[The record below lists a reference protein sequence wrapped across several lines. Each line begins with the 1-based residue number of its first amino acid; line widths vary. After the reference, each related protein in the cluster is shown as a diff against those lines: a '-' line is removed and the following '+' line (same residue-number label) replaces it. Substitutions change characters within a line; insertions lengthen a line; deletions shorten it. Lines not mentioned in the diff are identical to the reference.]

1 MDTRDFVDNKM
12 VSNSAIIENNDQ
24 KVSTENKEFEFEA
37 QEHIVAPV
45 PRLEN
50 SQNNPAPQDTPSTKA
65 SMIDVD
71 ALQNKISNTP
81 NLWKNDDIPHE
92 GWYCVGITDLGSP
105 CGVCEMCGYQI
116 IRYVHHMVHNSYG
129 GTLNVGCVCAGK
141 MEGDIEKAK
150 KRERDFKN
158 REARKESFMNRKWN
172 QSRNGNP
179 YIKIKNHLIVLYK
192 KKGEEIWKY
201 SIDNEFCPEIFKT
214 KEDAMQSAF
223 EALEGIS
230 NS

>member
-1 MDTRDFVDNKM
+1 
-12 VSNSAIIENNDQ
+12 
-24 KVSTENKEFEFEA
+24 
-37 QEHIVAPV
+37 
-45 PRLEN
+45 
-50 SQNNPAPQDTPSTKA
+50 
-65 SMIDVD
+65 
-71 ALQNKISNTP
+71 
-81 NLWKNDDIPHE
+81 
-92 GWYCVGITDLGSP
+92 
-105 CGVCEMCGYQI
+105 
-116 IRYVHHMVHNSYG
+116 MVHNSYG

-214 KEDAMQSAF
+214 KEDAMHSAF

>member
-1 MDTRDFVDNKM
+1 
-12 VSNSAIIENNDQ
+12 
-24 KVSTENKEFEFEA
+24 
-37 QEHIVAPV
+37 
-45 PRLEN
+45 
-50 SQNNPAPQDTPSTKA
+50 
-65 SMIDVD
+65 MIDD
-71 ALQNKISNTP
+71 TSLQEKLANTP
-81 NLWKNDDIPHE
+81 NLWKRDDVPHE
-92 GWYCVGITDLGSP
+92 GWYCVGVTDLGAP

-223 EALEGIS
+223 EAWEGIS